1 MQRCCDTFKRMNSLN
16 RHITVWICHLFN
28 CDWLFGTRRFLRYRH
43 GHGTVAT
50 RIYPSHT
57 SRFLGRRISEIRKTF
72 HNSLGLET
80 LYAISKLIQHRFMRI
95 LSRLWIDNWHKI
107 AHLLAVLF
115 DIHIN
120 KVKRLDTAILEWHCV
135 HVAPGFLPRFRI
147 CSENICTMIELWI
160 TYLLWSMLMF
170 TPVSVCTCIFW
181 IYLYIYILHIYS
193 YDNGDVNR

>member
-57 SRFLGRRISEIRKTF
+57 SRFPGRRISEIRKTF

-95 LSRLWIDNWHKI
+95 LSRQLIDNWHKI

-147 CSENICTMIELWI
+147 CSEKYLHNDRALDHISAMEYADVYDSKRMHMYILNI
-160 TYLLWSMLMF
+160 
-170 TPVSVCTCIFW
+170 
-181 IYLYIYILHIYS
+181 YIYILHIYS